1 MEKNDNYSKEGMM
14 INLLVYNI
22 SNDLITGLL
31 KSQKQ
36 VFSTYKQKMIELS
49 RKIDKDYKHLSIEYW
64 GTSSTFMGYDPFF
77 LEKTG
82 EDFNFWLNEINNI
95 IFDLIERILSFIEED
110 TKKEDM
116 RKLREFQDSL
126 DDIINNLP
134 SDYDIKRNFVQQG
147 PQILDFGVKKKQVIG
162 EWFVNVTNGMK
173 RLDEIMLGLETL
185 VNSITLL
192 VNHQQKLAIRQS
204 YLSGIRSN
212 TEKVFLSVNLDMTR
226 FFSYEIKIRKIV
238 ETRLKAMMK
247 CSMFR
252 FGNYLKCLQLVNK
265 DIETMKGVLK

>member
-22 SNDLITGLL
+22 SNNIITGIL

-49 RKIDKDYKHLSIEYW
+49 RKIDKDYKHLSIQYW
-64 GTSSTFMGYDPFF
+64 GTSSTFMAYDPFF

-95 IFDLIERILSFIEED
+95 IFDLIERILTFIEED
-110 TKKEDM
+110 TRKEDM
-116 RKLREFQDSL
+116 RKLREFEDSL
-126 DDIINNLP
+126 NDIIDNMI

-147 PQILDFGVKKKQVIG
+147 PQILDFGTKKKQVIG
-162 EWFVNVTNGMK
+162 EWFIDITNGVK
-173 RLDEIMLGLETL
+173 KLDEINLGLDTL
-185 VNSITLL
+185 ISSITIL
-192 VNHQQKLAIRQS
+192 VNHQQKLAIRKN
-204 YLSGIRSN
+204 YLSGIKST
-212 TEKVFLSVNLDMTR
+212 TENVFLSANLDMTK
-226 FFSYEIKIRKIV
+226 FFSYEIKIRKIL

-252 FGNYLKCLQLVNK
+252 FGNYIKCLQLINR
-265 DIETMKGVLK
+265 DIETMKGVLI